1 MEYNMNSVNKVILVG
16 HLGRD
21 PEIRVT
27 PSGDTV
33 AELNLAT
40 SESYKKDGQRQE
52 KTEWH
57 NLVAWRKQA
66 EFASNYLKKGAMVYV
81 EGKLQTQTWEKDG
94 EKRYKTV
101 IQVSQITALSGGS
114 DNPKTTDDDEIPF

>member
-1 MEYNMNSVNKVILVG
+1 MNSVNKVILVG